1 MEGTMRKYLL
11 AFGLLLTMSVP
22 SQAAPC
28 LPGSLADY
36 VALGSGGCTLGQ
48 ATVADF
54 TASVLALGAQA
65 ILPEDVTVT
74 PVGRG
79 FDFGVSQIAGAS
91 EIFDILIRFS
101 ISALMS
107 NLNVLSMNG
116 ASASGDGVVVAV
128 GDTCAGGTFAGANP
142 AAPCSGTAAT
152 AIALQDAIGLISP
165 GTAAFPSSSFFDV
178 FVQLTIDGGLAGTAA
193 LDGSVR
199 TVFVPE
205 PSTLLVMAVG
215 LGAVLARRR
224 KFHGRAA
231 PAMSH

>member
-1 MEGTMRKYLL
+1 MRKYLL
-11 AFGLLLTMSVP
+11 AVGIVAIFSAP

-36 VALGSGGCTLGQ
+36 VALGAGGCTLGQ
-48 ATVADF
+48 AKVTDF

-74 PVGRG
+74 PLGRG

-91 EIFDILIRFS
+91 DIFDVLIRFS
-101 ISALMS
+101 ISALSASS
-107 NLNVLSMNG
+107 NLLSLSG

-128 GDTCAGGTFAGANP
+128 GDTCAGGTFGGTNP
-142 AAPCSGTAAT
+142 GAPCSGTAAT
-152 AIALQDAIGLISP
+152 AIALQDALGLISP
-165 GTAAFPSSSFFDV
+165 GTAAFPTSSFFDV
-178 FVQLTIDGGLAGTAA
+178 FVQLTIDGGLAGTAT

-205 PSTLLVMAVG
+205 PSTLLVMAAG
-215 LGAVLARRR
+215 LSAVLARRR
-224 KFHGRAA
+224 RQQLASIPFDVRVR
-231 PAMSH
+231 